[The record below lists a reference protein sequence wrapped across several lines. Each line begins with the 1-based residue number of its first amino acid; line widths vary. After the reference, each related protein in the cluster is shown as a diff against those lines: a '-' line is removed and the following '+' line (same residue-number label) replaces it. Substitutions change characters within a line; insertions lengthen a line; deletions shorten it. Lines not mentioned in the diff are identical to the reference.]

1 MLLIK
6 ICVCLCLL
14 TLVEIK
20 TLNKIVVVNLRQ
32 VTLQLINSRFF
43 FINILFSKV
52 KKHGPIMPPLD
63 EQLSESSEVNKLKT
77 VNSKQ

>member
-43 FINILFSKV
+43 YQYFVFQGEETWAYHAAAGRAIIREFGSK
-52 KKHGPIMPPLD
+52 
-63 EQLSESSEVNKLKT
+63 
-77 VNSKQ
+77 